1 MVVAA
6 AVHQRANGSKPV
18 DNWTWIMSPLAN
30 RLAAKLNG
38 IGNEIAVLDLRGTG
52 LTVSGAEARAIAAGD
67 GLAFDQLMV
76 LHAPRSPGT
85 DAFMTIFNRDGSQAE
100 SCGNGTRCVA
110 FILMRGTS
118 RETLVLETNSARLD
132 CQRKSETIFTVD
144 MGRPRLAWNE
154 IPLRDPFH
162 DTRTIELQVG
172 PIDAPIL
179 HTPSAVNMGNP
190 HAIFWVDDIEAYD
203 LGKIGPLL
211 ENHPLFPER
220 ANISLAHVTSRAHIA
235 LKVWER
241 GTGLTRACGSA
252 ACAALVAAVRKGL
265 TGRRALVSLPG
276 GDLDIEWRE
285 SDEHVFMTGSVEFEF
300 ETRLDPN
307 LFKDIAA

>member
-1 MVVAA
+1 MADECDGVDECVYEGMVLLS
-6 AVHQRANGSKPV
+6 Q
-18 DNWTWIMSPLAN
+18 LAN
-30 RLAAKLNG
+30 RPVAKLNG

-52 LTVSGAEARAIAAGD
+52 LTVSGPEARAISRGE

-76 LHAPRSPGT
+76 LHEPRSAGA
-85 DAFMTIFNRDGSQAE
+85 DAFMTIYNRDGSQAE
-100 SCGNGTRCVA
+100 ACGNGTRCVA
-110 FILMRGTS
+110 FILTRGTS
-118 RETLVLETNSARLD
+118 REKLVLETAAARLE
-132 CQRKSETIFTVD
+132 CLRRAETVFTVD
-144 MGRPRLAWNE
+144 MGRPRFAWNE
-154 IPLRDPFH
+154 IPLREPFH
-162 DTRTIELQVG
+162 DTRKIELQIG

-203 LGKIGPLL
+203 LAKIGPLL
-211 ENHPLFPER
+211 ENHPIFPER
-220 ANISLAHVTSRAHIA
+220 ANISLAHVTSRSHIT

-252 ACAALVAAVRKGL
+252 ACAALVAAARKGL
-265 TGRRALVSLPG
+265 TDHRAIVSLPG

-285 SDEHVFMTGSVEFEF
+285 GEGNVLMTGPVEFEF
-300 ETRLDPN
+300 ETRLDPD

>member
-1 MVVAA
+1 M
-6 AVHQRANGSKPV
+6 NGRQAKP
-18 DNWTWIMSPLAN
+18 WTNGHALLSPLAN
-30 RLAAKLNG
+30 RPIVKMNG
-38 IGNEIAVLDLRGTG
+38 LGNEIAVLNLRGTG
-52 LTVSGAEARAIAAGD
+52 LAVSGPEARAISRGE

-76 LHAPRSPGT
+76 LHEPRSAKA
-85 DAFMTIFNRDGSQAE
+85 DAFLTIYNSDGSQAE
-100 SCGNGTRCVA
+100 TCGNGTRCVA

-118 RETLVLETNSARLD
+118 RERIVLETATTQLE
-132 CQRKSETIFTVD
+132 CLRKAETVFTVD
-144 MGRPRLAWNE
+144 MGRPRFAWNE

-162 DTRTIELQVG
+162 DTRKIELQIG

-211 ENHPLFPER
+211 ENHPIFPER
-220 ANISLAHVTSRAHIA
+220 ANISLAHVLSRDHIA

-241 GTGLTRACGSA
+241 GAGLTRACGSA
-252 ACAALVAAVRKGL
+252 ACAALVAAARKGL
-265 TGRRALVSLPG
+265 TEQRAIVSLPG

-285 SDEHVFMTGSVEFEF
+285 SDGRVFMTGPVELEF
-300 ETRLDPN
+300 ETRLDPA

>member
-1 MVVAA
+1 M
-6 AVHQRANGSKPV
+6 AVKQSRGRMDMPLL
-18 DNWTWIMSPLAN
+18 SPLAN
-30 RLAAKLNG
+30 RPIVKMNG
-38 IGNEIAVLDLRGTG
+38 LGNEIAVLNLRGTG
-52 LTVSGAEARAIAAGD
+52 LAVSGPEARAISRGE

-76 LHAPRSPGT
+76 LHEPRSARA
-85 DAFMTIFNRDGSQAE
+85 DAFMTIYNSDGSQAE
-100 SCGNGTRCVA
+100 TCGNGTRCVA

-118 RETLVLETNSARLD
+118 RERIVLETATTQLE
-132 CQRKSETIFTVD
+132 CLRKAETVFTVD
-144 MGRPRLAWNE
+144 MGRPRFAWNE

-162 DTRTIELQVG
+162 DTRIIELQIG

-211 ENHPLFPER
+211 ENHPIFPAR
-220 ANISLAHVTSRAHIA
+220 ANISLAHVLSHDHIA

-241 GTGLTRACGSA
+241 GAGLTRACGSA
-252 ACAALVAAVRKGL
+252 ACAALVAAARKGL
-265 TGRRALVSLPG
+265 TEQRAIVSLPG

-285 SDEHVFMTGSVEFEF
+285 SDGRVFMTGPVELEF
-300 ETRLDPN
+300 ETRLDPA

>member
-1 MVVAA
+1 
-6 AVHQRANGSKPV
+6 
-18 DNWTWIMSPLAN
+18 MSPLAN

-132 CQRKSETIFTVD
+132 CLRKSETIFTVD

-162 DTRTIELQVG
+162 DTRTIELQIG

-265 TGRRALVSLPG
+265 TGRRAIVSLPG

-285 SDEHVFMTGSVEFEF
+285 SDEHVLMTGPVEFEF